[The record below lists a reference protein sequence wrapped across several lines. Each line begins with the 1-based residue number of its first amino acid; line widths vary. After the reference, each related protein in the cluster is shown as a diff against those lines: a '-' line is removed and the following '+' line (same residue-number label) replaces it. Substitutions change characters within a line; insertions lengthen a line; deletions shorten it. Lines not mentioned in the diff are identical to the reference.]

1 MNTWKSSRF
10 IVQHLDSRQE
20 IIKQWTRANRITIN
34 DHSTVY
40 SSIHQSRCLSYVSL
54 RGRRSKKRETVG
66 VRLISS
72 SASFIS
78 RPTQYPPPSHILPA
92 VSVVFVIYWS
102 VMVVASY
109 LQLIN
114 LMANQVWSS
123 PGTDRQTATERQF
136 VVVVWCHFLSFILIY
151 DRSLGDRHQPAKVAA
166 SEDQHRWQQQ
176 HYYSYGMRPSS
187 GSALE

>member
-34 DHSTVY
+34 DHSTIY
-40 SSIHQSRCLSYVSL
+40 SSMHQSQCLSYVSL
-54 RGRRSKKRETVG
+54 RGRRRKKRKTVG

-78 RPTQYPPPSHILPA
+78 RPTQYPPPSHSARCVCGLRHLLIRDGGILSA
-92 VSVVFVIYWS
+92 AYKFNG
-102 VMVVASY
+102 
-109 LQLIN
+109 Q
-114 LMANQVWSS
+114 SS
-123 PGTDRQTATERQF
+123 MKLSRDRQTATERQF